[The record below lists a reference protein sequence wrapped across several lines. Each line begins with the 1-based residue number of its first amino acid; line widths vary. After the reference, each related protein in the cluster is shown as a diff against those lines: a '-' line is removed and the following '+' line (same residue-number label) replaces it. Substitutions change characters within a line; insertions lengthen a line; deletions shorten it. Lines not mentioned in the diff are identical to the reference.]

1 MCVCVTFCISVCVVS
16 VVEQVSLS
24 FCLYVRYA
32 LSCVLGVG
40 SGACFV
46 IYVHV
51 VKSELSE
58 PSLTVDIH
66 VFFSRHCGLF

>member
-1 MCVCVTFCISVCVVS
+1 M
-16 VVEQVSLS
+16 SLS

-66 VFFSRHCGLF
+66 VFFQQALWFVLKPDCSFIMVPFKSTNQD